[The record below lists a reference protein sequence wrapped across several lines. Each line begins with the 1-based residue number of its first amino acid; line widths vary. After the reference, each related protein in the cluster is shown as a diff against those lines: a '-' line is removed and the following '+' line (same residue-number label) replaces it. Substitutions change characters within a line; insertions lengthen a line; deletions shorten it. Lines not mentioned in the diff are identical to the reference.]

1 MSKACIAAP
10 LMYTIIQSLRA
21 RPEESLDLAD
31 LDGVGKGLWSE
42 DWGAGGIVQ
51 QMHAWGL
58 GESRLGLSFLCE
70 GTLTRG
76 QVQGRLQAWILL
88 KLLQLL
94 LASFLHVSG
103 RKEGRKEG
111 RKRQTNKGGRVHIEK
126 MSEYLLSQMTD
137 AGSEASSST
146 HKVAEASVMLV
157 LQKTSPN
164 PSSISPYFKILSS
177 FTLPSSS

>member
-1 MSKACIAAP
+1 MKRSQWPVNGHNCIAVFPA
-10 LMYTIIQSLRA
+10 
-21 RPEESLDLAD
+21 
-31 LDGVGKGLWSE
+31 
-42 DWGAGGIVQ
+42 
-51 QMHAWGL
+51 
-58 GESRLGLSFLCE
+58 
-70 GTLTRG
+70 
-76 QVQGRLQAWILL
+76 
-88 KLLQLL
+88 
-94 LASFLHVSG
+94 
-103 RKEGRKEG
+103 EGRSTHHALCDSADAPYVLGMG
-111 RKRQTNKGGRVHIEK
+111 RHEH